1 MSKQVYGWKRFWCP
15 RSGSIN
21 LADGGYLYDPEGE
34 WGKAY
39 NPDLVIF
46 ETISHLPCLAL
57 LGEPGIGKTQ
67 ALEVERSEIVS
78 KIQEQG
84 DQILFLDLRSY
95 GSEDRLV
102 RSLFDSPEFKA
113 WQADTHQLHIFL
125 DSFDECLLRID
136 TLATLLVDEFK
147 RYRNVVHRLCLRIAC
162 RTAIWQPVLEE
173 GLKEIWG
180 ENSVGV
186 YELAPLRRIDVIEAA
201 KAERCSPDDFLKEVN
216 QKNIVPLAIKP
227 ITLRFLLNT
236 YHRHG
241 GQFPPNQKLHELYLE
256 GCKLLCEEI
265 NESRR
270 GSNLRGNLDIDQRL
284 IVAARIAAITILAN
298 RFAVWTG
305 IDQGNIPAEDGPLQK
320 LCHGYENANGREFEI
335 TRAVIEEVLDTGLF
349 SSRGLHRMGWAHQTY
364 AEFLAAWYLVQH
376 EMPLDQI
383 TGLIFSSE
391 EPDCKLIPQL
401 HETVAWIASMRVDV
415 RQEIIETDPDV
426 LLRSDIPTDSDL
438 REAIVTSLL
447 MKYEQEKLYDYERN
461 QYRNYGKLKHPG
473 LAAQLHPYIQDPTK
487 QIDARDTAIEITEVC
502 EVSELQEELV
512 NLALDSSQSIYLRV
526 SAAKALCSIG
536 DAGTRLK
543 LKPLAIEQLPEDEDD
558 RLKGYALKAIWSDH
572 LTATELFSSLTRP
585 KKRKLIGSYHVFTEY
600 ELVQKLQ
607 PNDLV
612 IALDWLVKQGIRYFG
627 HPFEHLGNK
636 ILLRAWD
643 YLDLPGVTE
652 GFVKVALVQW
662 KEHQKIITD
671 DSKLE
676 QQFEAS
682 LLHDSEKRRKLIKQA
697 VLIISEIEVN
707 PLPLLSS
714 LARSIVI
721 PEDIAW
727 IIGCIKEAD
736 SEQEQKIWAT
746 LIRRIFRYP
755 ELMAEEAKV
764 ILEVS
769 QINSILYNEF
779 SYWTKTVDLDSAE
792 AVRIYTAYLQEQAWQ
807 SYDQQHNPPVEP
819 PPKERVLQCLDE
831 LELGDLSAWWRLNME
846 MTLKPDST
854 HYDNEFELDLTK
866 LPGWQEAEEATQKK
880 IIESAKNYIQNQDN
894 VAYEWIGTN
903 NYDRPALAGCRAFQ
917 LLLKESPDF
926 LDNLSSEIWKKWAPV
941 IIAAPSSNQHED
953 PYLEIVKCAYVNAPQ
968 ESINTLIMLIDK
980 ENQEHDYIFVISRF
994 DKCWDERLKLALLEK
1009 AKDSTLKPK
1018 CVGQL
1023 LEELLKQG
1031 LTEVRDFAKSLI
1043 SLPLPLAE
1051 NEREKVLTA
1060 SRVLIENSDSSS
1072 WSFIWSLIQK
1082 DLSFGHEVLELT
1094 ASRYSHGIQLNLTET
1109 QLADLYVWLVC
1120 QYPHDEDPDYSN
1132 EVLAH
1137 SVTARDGMAG
1147 LRDSVLVQL
1156 KERGT
1161 LQACTEVQRLIQEL
1175 PSITWLT
1182 KTLIDAQVNM
1192 RRKTW
1197 QPPKPEDI
1205 LQLVSSQL
1213 DNQNTH
1219 IQTEVLIMQ
1228 GSNNPNLNF
1237 GGSVGAV
1244 NINSTVHGDQIG
1256 TQHNYASEQNLVEAF
1271 DEIQQIFDRLT
1282 QTYPASTES
1291 EQQIVVAEA
1300 VKEVKQNPALVK
1312 RVKVGGQAFIFEA
1325 LQKASDQWWVSPFVK
1340 AIEAG
1345 IKGE

>member
-21 LADGGYLYDPEGE
+21 LADGGYLCDPEGE

-67 ALEVERSEIVS
+67 ALEVERSKIVS

-84 DQILFLDLRSY
+84 NQVLFLDLRSY

-102 RSLFDSPEFKA
+102 RNLFDSPEFKA
-113 WQADTHQLHIFL
+113 WQAGTHRLHIFL
-125 DSFDECLLRID
+125 DSFDECLLRVD

-147 RYRNVVHRLCLRIAC
+147 LYQNAVYRLCLRIAC

-201 KAERCSPDDFLKEVN
+201 KAERCFPDDFLKEVH
-216 QKNIVPLAIKP
+216 QKDIVPLAIKP
-227 ITLRFLLNT
+227 ITLGFLLNT
-236 YHRHG
+236 YNRHG

-270 GSNLRGNLDIDQRL
+270 GSNRRGNFDVDQRL
-284 IVAARIAAITILAN
+284 IVAARIAAITIFAN

-305 IDQGNIPAEDGPLQK
+305 ADRGNVPIEDVLLQT

-335 TRAVIEEVLDTGLF
+335 TRVVIEEVLDTGLF

-376 EMPLDQI
+376 EMPLAQKI
-383 TGLIFSSE
+383 TRLIFSSE

-401 HETVAWIASMRVDV
+401 HETAAWIASMRMDV
-415 RQEIIETDPDV
+415 FQKIIETDPDV

-438 REAIVTSLL
+438 REAIATNLL
-447 MKYEQEKLYDYERN
+447 MQYEQEKLYDYGRN

-473 LAAQLHPYIQDPTK
+473 LAAQLRPYIQDPTK
-487 QIDARDTAIEITEVC
+487 QIDARDTAINIAEVC

-512 NLALDSSQSIYLRV
+512 NLALDSSQSIHLRV

-536 DAGTRLK
+536 DAGTRLR
-543 LKPLAIEQLPEDEDD
+543 LKPIAIEQLPEDEDD
-558 RLKGYALKAIWSDH
+558 RLKGYALLALWSEL
-572 LTATELFSSLTRP
+572 LTAEELFSVLTRP
-585 KKRKLIGSYHVFTEY
+585 KKRNFPGSYQIFIDL
-600 ELVQKLQ
+600 ELVPRLQ
-607 PNDLV
+607 PDHLV
-612 IALDWLVKQGIRYFG
+612 VALNWLENQGIRCFG
-627 HPFEHLGNK
+627 HPFEKLGNA
-636 ILLRAWD
+636 ILLKAWENF
-643 YLDLPGVTE
+643 DLPGIAEKFTR
-652 GFVKVALVQW
+652 VALVQW
-662 KEHQKIITD
+662 KEHQRIITD
-671 DSKLE
+671 DDKLQ
-676 QQFEAS
+676 QQFASS
-682 LLHDSEKRRKLIKQA
+682 LLNDSEKRHTLIKQA
-697 VLIISEIEVN
+697 VLIISETEED
-707 PLPLLSS
+707 PYFLLSS
-714 LARSIVI
+714 LTENILIS
-721 PEDIAW
+721 EDIFWMLEKLQNANYE
-727 IIGCIKEAD
+727 KAE
-736 SEQEQKIWAT
+736 KIWSQLLQLSFNRQDAKQVDAIVVAT
-746 LIRRIFRYP
+746 QTNN
-755 ELMAEEAKV
+755 
-764 ILEVS
+764 ILQEVFAS
-769 QINSILYNEF
+769 CFSPIDLNSIQADKLRA
-779 SYWTKTVDLDSAE
+779 D
-792 AVRIYTAYLQEQAWQ
+792 YLEMQEMQERRQ
-807 SYDQQHNPPVEP
+807 NPPLLDP
-819 PPKERVLQCLDE
+819 PPRERVLQL
-831 LELGDLSAWWRLNME
+831 LEKLESGDLSAWWQLNME

-854 HYDNEFELDLTK
+854 HDNEFELDLTK
-866 LPGWQEAEEATQKK
+866 LPGWQEAKEATQKR

-903 NYDRPALAGCRAFQ
+903 NYDQPALAGCRAFQ

-941 IIAAPSSNQHED
+941 IIAASSSNQHED

-1023 LEELLKQG
+1023 FEELLKQG

-1051 NEREKVLTA
+1051 NEREKVLIA
-1060 SRVLIENSDSSS
+1060 SRVLVENSDPSS

-1082 DLSFGHEVLELT
+1082 DLSFGHEVFELT

-1109 QLADLYVWLVC
+1109 QLADLYAWLVC

-1132 EVLAH
+1132 VLVH

-1256 TQHNYASEQNLVEAF
+1256 TQHNYASEQSLVEAF
-1271 DEIQQIFDRLT
+1271 DEIQQIFNRLT
-1282 QTYPASTES
+1282 QNYPTSTES
-1291 EQQIVVAEA
+1291 EQKIVVAEA
-1300 VKEVKQNPALVK
+1300 VKEVKQNPTLMK
-1312 RVKVGGQAFIFEA
+1312 RLKVGGQAFIFEA
-1325 LQKASDQWWVSPFVK
+1325 LQKASDQWWVSPFLK

>member
-39 NPDLVIF
+39 NPDLVTL
-46 ETISHLPCLAL
+46 EAISDIPCLVL
-57 LGEPGIGKTQ
+57 LGEPGIGKSHEIENLTKHTLEKLNPPY
-67 ALEVERSEIVS
+67 ALLELNLRSCS
-78 KIQEQG
+78 SLKIDLIQ
-84 DQILFLDLRSY
+84 DQDFIDWFNGGHRLYLFLD
-95 GSEDRLV
+95 
-102 RSLFDSPEFKA
+102 SL
-113 WQADTHQLHIFL
+113 
-125 DSFDECLLRID
+125 DEGLLEIRN
-136 TLATLLVDEFK
+136 LATQLVDEFGK
-147 RYRNVVHRLCLRIAC
+147 RRYRDKINRLYLRIAC
-162 RTAIWQPVLEE
+162 RTAVFPQVLEE
-173 GLKEIWG
+173 GLKELWKQGLRI
-180 ENSVGV
+180 
-186 YELAPLRRIDVIEAA
+186 YELAPLRRVDVIEAA
-201 KAERCSPDDFLKEVN
+201 KAERCSPDDFLKEVH

-236 YHRHG
+236 YHRHC

-265 NESRR
+265 SESRR
-270 GSNLRGNLDIDQRL
+270 ASNQRGDLDVDQRL
-284 IVAARIAAITILAN
+284 IVAARIAAITIFAN

-305 IDQGNIPAEDGPLQK
+305 INQGNIPAEDVLLQK
-320 LCHGYENANGREFEI
+320 LCHGYETANGREFEI

-376 EMPLDQI
+376 EMPLAQI
-383 TGLIFSSE
+383 AGLIFSSE
-391 EPDCKLIPQL
+391 DPDCKLIPQL
-401 HETVAWIASMRVDV
+401 HETVAWIASMRMDV

-447 MKYEQEKLYDYERN
+447 MQYEQEKLNDYERN

-487 QIDARDTAIEITEVC
+487 QIDARDTAIDIAEVC

-512 NLALDSSQSIYLRV
+512 NLALNSSQSIYLRV

-536 DAGTRLK
+536 DAGARLR

-558 RLKGYALKAIWSDH
+558 LLKGYALRALWSEL
-572 LTATELFSSLTRP
+572 LTVEELLGVLTRP
-585 KKRKLIGSYHVFTEY
+585 KKRNFLGSYQMFIDL
-600 ELVQKLQ
+600 ELVPRLQ
-607 PNDLV
+607 PDDLV
-612 IALDWLVKQGIRYFG
+612 VALNWLGNQGIRCFG
-627 HPFEHLGNK
+627 HPFEKLGNA
-636 ILLRAWD
+636 ILLKAWEN
-643 YLDLPGVTE
+643 LDLPGIAET
-652 GFVKVALVQW
+652 FTKVALVQW
-662 KEHQKIITD
+662 KEHQRIITD
-671 DSKLE
+671 DNKLQ
-676 QQFEAS
+676 QQFASS
-682 LLHDSEKRRKLIKQA
+682 LLNDNEKRHTLIEQA
-697 VLIISEIEVN
+697 VLIISETEED
-707 PLPLLSS
+707 PCFLLSS
-714 LARSIVI
+714 LTENILIS
-721 PEDIAW
+721 EDVFWMLEKLQNTNCERA
-727 IIGCIKEAD
+727 E
-736 SEQEQKIWAT
+736 KIWVQLLQWSFNRQDVNQIDAIVVAT
-746 LIRRIFRYP
+746 QTNNILQEVFVSYFTSI
-755 ELMAEEAKV
+755 EL
-764 ILEVS
+764 
-769 QINSILYNEF
+769 NSIQADKLRADY
-779 SYWTKTVDLDSAE
+779 L
-792 AVRIYTAYLQEQAWQ
+792 RIQEMQEHRQ
-807 SYDQQHNPPVEP
+807 NPPLLDP
-819 PPKERVLQCLDE
+819 PPRERVLQL
-831 LELGDLSAWWRLNME
+831 LEKLESGDLSAWWQLNME

-854 HYDNEFELDLTK
+854 HYNNEFELDLTK
-866 LPGWQEAEEATQKK
+866 LPGWQEAEEATQKR
-880 IIESAKNYIQNQDN
+880 IIESAKNYIQNQNN

-903 NYDRPALAGCRAFQ
+903 KYDRPALAGCRAFQ

-926 LDNLSSEIWKKWAPV
+926 LDNLSPEIWQKWAPV

-953 PYLEIVKCAYVNAPQ
+953 LYLAIVKYAHLNASQ
-968 ESINTLIMLIDK
+968 ESINTLITLIDK
-980 ENQEHDYIFVISRF
+980 ENQKHDYIFVISRF

-1009 AKDSTLKPK
+1009 AKDPTLKPK

-1031 LTEVRDFAKSLI
+1031 LTEARDFAKSLI
-1043 SLPLPLAE
+1043 SFPLPLAE
-1051 NEREKVLTA
+1051 NEREKVLIA
-1060 SRVLIENSDSSS
+1060 SRVLVENSDPSS

-1082 DLSFGHEVLELT
+1082 DSSFGREVLELT

-1147 LRDSVLVQL
+1147 LRDSVLIQL

-1175 PSITWLT
+1175 LSITWLT
-1182 KTLIDAQVNM
+1182 KTLIEAQVNM

-1197 QPPKPEDI
+1197 QPPQPEQI

-1244 NINSTVHGDQIG
+1244 NVNSTVHGDQIG

-1271 DEIQQIFDRLT
+1271 DEIQQIFNRLT
-1282 QTYPASTES
+1282 QIYPASTES

-1300 VKEVKQNPALVK
+1300 VKEVKQNPTLMK
-1312 RVKVGGQAFIFEA
+1312 RAKVGGQAFIFEA

>member
-1 MSKQVYGWKRFWCP
+1 MSEQVYGWKRFWCP

-57 LGEPGIGKTQ
+57 LGESGIGKTQ
-67 ALEVERSEIVS
+67 ALEMERSKIVS

-84 DQILFLDLRSY
+84 DQVLFLDLRSY

-102 RSLFDSPEFKA
+102 LSLFDSPVFKE
-113 WQADTHQLHIFL
+113 WQTGTHRLHIFL
-125 DSFDECLLRID
+125 DSFDECLLRVD

-147 RYRNVVHRLCLRIAC
+147 RYHNEVHRLCLRIAC
-162 RTAIWQPVLEE
+162 RTAVWPAVLEE

-241 GQFPPNQKLHELYLE
+241 GRFPPNQRLHELYLE
-256 GCKLLCEEI
+256 GCKLLCEVI
-265 NESRR
+265 SESRR
-270 GSNLRGNLDIDQRL
+270 ASNQRGNLDVDQRL
-284 IVAARIAAITILAN
+284 IVAARIAAITIFAN

-305 IDQGNIPAEDGPLQK
+305 VDQGNVPIEDALLQN
-320 LCHGYENANGREFEI
+320 LCHGYETANGREFEI
-335 TRAVIEEVLDTGLF
+335 TRVVIEEVLDTGLF

-376 EMPLDQI
+376 EMPLAQI

-401 HETVAWIASMRVDV
+401 HETAAWIASMRMDV
-415 RQEIIETDPDV
+415 CQEIIETDPDV

-438 REAIVTSLL
+438 REAIVTNLL
-447 MKYEQEKLYDYERN
+447 MQYEQEKLYDYERN

-473 LAAQLHPYIQDPTK
+473 LAAQLRTYLQDPTK
-487 QIDARDTAIEITEVC
+487 QINARDTAIDIAEVC

-536 DAGTRLK
+536 DAGTRLR

-558 RLKGYALKAIWSDH
+558 RLKGYALRALWSDL
-572 LTATELFSSLTRP
+572 LTAEELFSVLTRP
-585 KKRKLIGSYHVFTEY
+585 KKRNFLGSYQIFIDL
-600 ELVQKLQ
+600 ELVPRLQ
-607 PNDLV
+607 PDDFV
-612 IALDWLVKQGIRYFG
+612 VALNWLGNQGIRCFG
-627 HPFEHLGNK
+627 YLFEKLGNA
-636 ILLRAWD
+636 ILLKAWEN
-643 YLDLPGVTE
+643 LELPGIAENFTR
-652 GFVKVALVQW
+652 VALVQW
-662 KEHQKIITD
+662 KEHQRIITD
-671 DSKLE
+671 DDKLQ
-676 QQFEAS
+676 QQFASS
-682 LLHDSEKRRKLIKQA
+682 LLNDSEKRHTLIEQA
-697 VLIISEIEVN
+697 VLIISETEED
-707 PLPLLSS
+707 PYFLLSS
-714 LARSIVI
+714 LTENILIS
-721 PEDIAW
+721 EDIFWMLEKLQNSNFEKA
-727 IIGCIKEAD
+727 E
-736 SEQEQKIWAT
+736 KIWSQLLKWSFNRQDVNQIDAIVVAT
-746 LIRRIFRYP
+746 QTNNSLQEVFASYFAPI
-755 ELMAEEAKV
+755 EL
-764 ILEVS
+764 
-769 QINSILYNEF
+769 NSIQ
-779 SYWTKTVDLDSAE
+779 AE
-792 AVRIYTAYLQEQAWQ
+792 KLRSDYLRMQER
-807 SYDQQHNPPVEP
+807 QHRRQNPPLLDP
-819 PPKERVLQCLDE
+819 PPRERVLQL
-831 LELGDLSAWWRLNME
+831 LEKLESGDLSAWWQLNRE
-846 MTLKPDST
+846 MTLKPDSRR
-854 HYDNEFELDLTK
+854 YINELELGLTK
-866 LPGWQEAEEATQKK
+866 LNGWMEADEVTQKR
-880 IIESAKNYIQNQDN
+880 IIEGAKKYIHQYTD
-894 VAYEWIGTN
+894 VAYDWIGTN
-903 NYDRPALAGCRAFQ
+903 TYNRPVLAGCRAFQ
-917 LLLKESPDF
+917 LLLKESPNF

-953 PYLEIVKCAYVNAPQ
+953 LYLEIVKCAYVNAPQ
-968 ESINTLIMLIDK
+968 ESINTLITLIDK

-1009 AKDSTLKPK
+1009 AKDPTLKPK
-1018 CVGQL
+1018 CIGQL

-1031 LTEVRDFAKSLI
+1031 LTEARDFAKSLI
-1043 SLPLPLAE
+1043 SFPLPLAE
-1051 NEREKVLTA
+1051 NEREKALIA
-1060 SRVLIENSDSSS
+1060 ARVLVENSDPSS
-1072 WSFIWSLIQK
+1072 WSFIWVFIQR
-1082 DLSFGHEVLELT
+1082 DSSFGREVFELV
-1094 ASRYSHGIQLNLTET
+1094 AYHYSHGIQLNLTET
-1109 QLADLYVWLVC
+1109 QLADLYIWLVHE
-1120 QYPHDEDPDYSN
+1120 YPYDEDPDHSN
-1132 EVLAH
+1132 EVMAY
-1137 SVTARDGMAG
+1137 SVTARDGIVD
-1147 LRDSVLVQL
+1147 LRGGVLSKL

-1161 LQACTEVQRLIQEL
+1161 LQACAEVQRLIQEL

-1197 QPPKPEDI
+1197 QPPQPEQI

-1213 DNQNTH
+1213 NDQNMN
-1219 IQTEVLIMQ
+1219 IQTGVLIMQ
-1228 GSNNPNLNF
+1228 GNLNF

-1244 NINSTVHGDQIG
+1244 NVNSTVHGDQIG
-1256 TQHNYASEQNLVEAF
+1256 TQHSYASEQNLVEAF
-1271 DEIQQIFDRLT
+1271 YEIKQIFNRLT

-1300 VKEVKQNPALVK
+1300 VKEVKQNPTLLK

-1325 LQKASDQWWVSPFVK
+1325 VQKASDQWWVSPFVK
-1340 AIEAG
+1340 AIEVG